1 LRVKPVLELVGRVMV
16 LLVFWTSINNLLTS
30 TFSGKLVNDLLR
42 ITAIFSIKDLTALT
56 SLFTLIAPLLA
67 VLTVVTM
74 SHKLYVITSLLAFLS
89 SRPDP
94 TYLVLVTLGL
104 LTLLSINTYLTS
116 LRGSREGVLRD
127 VKVEGSKASYPLL
140 ALVVCLLVISSTY
153 LVYLYIDLFF
163 SFVGAIPAY
172 SRVRVLSDFLVN
184 NPLGKAL
191 LTITFLAAFIE
202 PSHNLVEALAYFIS
216 PNPTLARAELR
227 TAIKTFDEI
236 KYPFYSLMSFILALY
251 VAPPLYVV
259 SGFIYSNYI
268 LRVFPAL
275 KSVASPITNS
285 PIIQLLA
292 EILFF
297 MVVWGVFRYV
307 TKFFRGYVSKGI
319 ISAFLVLLAL
329 VVFAQYLGHLSLD
342 EALTSVYFTYY
353 RNFLRVG
360 ELLLQ
365 LTGFVP

>member
-1 LRVKPVLELVGRVMV
+1 LRAKPVLGLVGRVIV
-16 LLVFWTSINNLLTS
+16 LLVFWTSINNLLINTL
-30 TFSGKLVNDLLR
+30 SGKLISDLLG
-42 ITAIFSIKDLTALT
+42 ITTILFSKDLTVLT
-56 SLFTLIAPLLA
+56 SLLTLITPLLA
-67 VLTVVTM
+67 VLTVITL

-127 VKVEGSKASYPLL
+127 VKVEGSKTSYPLL
-140 ALVVCLLVISSTY
+140 ALVVCLLVISSAY
-153 LVYLYIDLFF
+153 LIYLYIDLFF
-163 SFVGAIPAY
+163 SFVGAIPPY
-172 SRVRVLSDFLVN
+172 SRVRVLSDFLTD
-184 NPLGKAL
+184 NPIGKAL
-191 LTITFLAAFIE
+191 LTITFLIAFIE

-216 PNPTLARAELR
+216 PNPELARVELR
-227 TAIKTFDEI
+227 TAIKTFDKI

-259 SGFIYSNYI
+259 SSFIYSNYV
-268 LRVFPAL
+268 LRMFPAL
-275 KSVASPITNS
+275 NSVAGPITNS
-285 PIIQLLA
+285 VVIQLLT
-292 EILFF
+292 EIIFF
-297 MVVWGVFRYV
+297 MLVWGLFRYV
-307 TKFFRGYVSKGI
+307 TKFFRDYVSKGI

-329 VVFAQYLGHLSLD
+329 MMFAQYLGHLSLD
-342 EALTSVYFTYY
+342 ETLTNVYFTYY